1 MAGSRAQIV
10 AAFRDALDPARWDVK
25 QHPLPISQPEPK
37 IEGVIVVERQVITPA
52 PNQGSY
58 LEEHH
63 VWVITPTQELAA
75 VEDDLDARLEEAL
88 DVIQDLGWMSF
99 EAANRAVFR
108 EQYHAF
114 DVTIQ
119 VVTNKEPE

>member
-10 AAFRDALDPARWDVK
+10 AAFRGVLDPTRWDVK
-25 QHPLPISQPEPK
+25 QHPLPISQPAPN

-58 LEEHH
+58 FEEHH

-75 VEDDLDARLEEAL
+75 VDDDLDDRLEEAL
-88 DVIQDLGWMSF
+88 DVIQGLGWMSF